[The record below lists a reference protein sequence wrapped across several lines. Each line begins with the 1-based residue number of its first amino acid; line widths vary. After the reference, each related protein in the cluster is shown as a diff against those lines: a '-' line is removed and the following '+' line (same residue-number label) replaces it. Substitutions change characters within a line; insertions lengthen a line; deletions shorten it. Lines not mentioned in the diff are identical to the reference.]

1 MPKTKYM
8 VTSGFLGAGKTTSM
22 LALAREINARWGKA
36 AILANDLGAGNIV
49 DADYTATSEVLTT
62 SVSGRDSHFLG
73 HPRLRHR
80 RARPRLPPT
89 RGARGG

>member
-49 DADYTATSEVLTT
+49 DADFTA
-62 SVSGRDSHFLG
+62 RDSHFLG

-80 RARPRLPPT
+80 RARPRLPPA